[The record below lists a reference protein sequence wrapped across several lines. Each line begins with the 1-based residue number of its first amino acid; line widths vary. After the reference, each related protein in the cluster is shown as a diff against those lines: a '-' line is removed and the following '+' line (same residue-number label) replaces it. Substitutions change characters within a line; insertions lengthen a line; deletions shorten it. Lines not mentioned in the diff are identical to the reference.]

1 VLPRLDDEKPALE
14 DVALTEIVSVAVV
27 VAGERPSIPGRAD
40 TLIDGPNCD
49 AVGSIDCSD

>member
-1 VLPRLDDEKPALE
+1 VLPRLDDKKPALE

-27 VAGERPSIPGRAD
+27 VAGERPIIPGRAD

-49 AVGSIDCSD
+49 AVGSIDCWD